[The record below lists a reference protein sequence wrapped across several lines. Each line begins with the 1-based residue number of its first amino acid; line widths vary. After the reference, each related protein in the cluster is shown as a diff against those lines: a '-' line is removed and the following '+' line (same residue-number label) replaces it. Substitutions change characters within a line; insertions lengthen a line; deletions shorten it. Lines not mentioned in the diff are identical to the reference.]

1 MLQSPQ
7 LPLGLLPCE
16 VEFQLMYTLLAFF
29 FFFFF
34 TYHAPYSVYFSELL
48 PKQTAYTKV
57 LATILALGELQGH
70 SPFIMPLVII
80 WES

>member
-7 LPLGLLPCE
+7 FRLRLLPCE

-29 FFFFF
+29 FFL
-34 TYHAPYSVYFSELL
+34 TYMPPHSVYFSELL

-57 LATILALGELQGH
+57 LATIPALGELRGH